1 MISSNP
7 LVLQLVFKR
16 KVFALRCH
24 SFLKNSQ
31 TQIFFFSRF
40 DRLDK
45 SIYSCNP
52 SFTEHLPF
60 CQEIINYL
68 YYLDL
73 AQSAD
78 IPNFEFLITANVW
91 SRITKS
97 LSVGEFKLLMSSPG
111 QNFNGIFALTAMEK
125 HQSHHMPTFC

>member
-16 KVFALRCH
+16 KVFALRCY

-31 TQIFFFSRF
+31 TTIFVFFSRF

-60 CQEIINYL
+60 C
-68 YYLDL
+68 
-73 AQSAD
+73 
-78 IPNFEFLITANVW
+78 
-91 SRITKS
+91 
-97 LSVGEFKLLMSSPG
+97 
-111 QNFNGIFALTAMEK
+111 
-125 HQSHHMPTFC
+125 